1 MTVTK
6 NHIFIGLD
14 VGAKRIGV
22 AKADNDTKLAFPLD
36 YIEVDGREY
45 DKLEMLMTEARPTK
59 VVIGYPRNQAGEP
72 TKQTAEVEKFANR
85 LSHMGVPLEFQD
97 ESLTSVMAEDR
108 LKNQGQIYSKG
119 QIDSMAAAIILQ
131 DYLGVKYGY

>member
-1 MTVTK
+1 MG
-6 NHIFIGLD
+6 FIED
-14 VGAKRIGV
+14 YKANTEERAKLGV
-22 AKADNDTKLAFPLD
+22 PPLP
-36 YIEVDGREY
+36 
-45 DKLEMLMTEARPTK
+45 LTA
-59 VVIGYPRNQAGEP
+59 
-72 TKQTAEVEKFANR
+72 KQTAEVEKFANR